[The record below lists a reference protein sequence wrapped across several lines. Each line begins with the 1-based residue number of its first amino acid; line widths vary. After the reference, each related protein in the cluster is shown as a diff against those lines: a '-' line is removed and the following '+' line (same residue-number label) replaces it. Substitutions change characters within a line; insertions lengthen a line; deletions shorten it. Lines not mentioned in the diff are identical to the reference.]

1 MKDINEYY
9 HSKFGAVSE
18 SKYVFIKNGL
28 NFWKKNIPNESSC
41 NIFEMGFGTG
51 LNAILTYEHSMENK
65 LKINYQTIDSNP
77 LAKNEIKF
85 LNYSKF
91 FLFSGLRIF
100 VNKERWQ

>member
-1 MKDINEYY
+1 
-9 HSKFGAVSE
+9 
-18 SKYVFIKNGL
+18 
-28 NFWKKNIPNESSC
+28 
-41 NIFEMGFGTG
+41 MGFGTG

-91 FLFSGLRIF
+91 FGRNYLLISPYMY
-100 VNKERWQ
+100 